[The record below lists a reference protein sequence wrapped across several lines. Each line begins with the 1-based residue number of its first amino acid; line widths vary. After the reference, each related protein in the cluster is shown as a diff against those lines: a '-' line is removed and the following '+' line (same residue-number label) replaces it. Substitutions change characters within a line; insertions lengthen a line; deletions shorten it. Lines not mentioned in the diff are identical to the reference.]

1 MIANEFADPIE
12 LHSTLNPKLWAGD
25 HLKTDVRLALLRIAQ
40 DFKKFIDVPFD
51 VVDVQVAG
59 GNANYTYT
67 DLSDLDLH
75 LIADFSRVACDR
87 EVAELFDSK
96 RLLYKQ
102 KYDVKISGIPV
113 ELYVENLDHPAVSS
127 SYSILK
133 NKWIRK
139 PNKAVAEID
148 QAELERM
155 VDIWHTVI
163 RHAIQTADMSSLQRV
178 LKMLRQY
185 RKLGLAQQGE
195 FGVPNLV
202 YKSLRND
209 DTLKGLTKLL
219 DQLHDRE
226 FSIV

>member
-12 LHSTLNPKLWAGD
+12 LHSDLNPKLWTGD
-25 HLKTDVRLALLRIAQ
+25 DLKPDVRQGLLRIAQ
-40 DFKKFIDVPFD
+40 DFKDYIDIPFQ

-67 DLSDLDLH
+67 EHSDLDLH
-75 LIADFSRVACDR
+75 LIADFSNIACDR

-96 RLLYKQ
+96 RLLYKEQ
-102 KYDVKISGIPV
+102 YDVKINGIPV

-133 NKWIRK
+133 NQWIRK
-139 PNKAVAEID
+139 PEKSVAEID
-148 QAELERM
+148 RAELERM
-155 VDIWHTVI
+155 VGIWHTVI
-163 RHAIQTADMSSLQRV
+163 QHAIQTADMPSLQRV

-185 RKLGLAQQGE
+185 RKLGLAKQGE
-195 FGVPNLV
+195 FSVANLV

-219 DQLHDRE
+219 DRLHDRE
-226 FSIV
+226 LSIG

>member
-1 MIANEFADPIE
+1 M
-12 LHSTLNPKLWAGD
+12 
-25 HLKTDVRLALLRIAQ
+25 
-40 DFKKFIDVPFD
+40 
-51 VVDVQVAG
+51 
-59 GNANYTYT
+59 
-67 DLSDLDLH
+67 
-75 LIADFSRVACDR
+75 
-87 EVAELFDSK
+87 
-96 RLLYKQ
+96 
-102 KYDVKISGIPV
+102 
-113 ELYVENLDHPAVSS
+113 
-127 SYSILK
+127 
-133 NKWIRK
+133 
-139 PNKAVAEID
+139 AEID
-148 QAELERM
+148 RAELERM